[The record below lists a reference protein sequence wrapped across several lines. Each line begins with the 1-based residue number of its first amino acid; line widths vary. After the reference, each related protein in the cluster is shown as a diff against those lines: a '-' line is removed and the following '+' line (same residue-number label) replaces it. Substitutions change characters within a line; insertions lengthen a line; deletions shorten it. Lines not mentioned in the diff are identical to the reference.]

1 MQERGCAVPG
11 EESRDRGLPVFLG
24 EPSGTLAGEEA
35 WVLEKSSLRRRK
47 AKGLV
52 LRKAKAKRL
61 D

>member
-1 MQERGCAVPG
+1 M
-11 EESRDRGLPVFLG
+11 G

-35 WVLEKSSLRRRK
+35 WVLEKSLLRRRK

-52 LRKAKAKRL
+52 LRKAKARRL